1 MSEQTTRD
9 GLLPSL
15 TSRLLT
21 IVVSWVT
28 WNSSCLILC
37 RDENRAREDFSLVG
51 SWATQVEPRSSH
63 CRHDLASSEIRTHR
77 TLRRLPALFIKTD
90 ETGMMFHV
98 RLHSVQLFVPFRS
111 AVRSLWGL
119 DIADMTDFY
128 SCL

>member
-21 IVVSWVT
+21 IFVSWVT

-77 TLRRLPALFIKTD
+77 TLRRL
-90 ETGMMFHV
+90 
-98 RLHSVQLFVPFRS
+98 HSVQLFVPFRS